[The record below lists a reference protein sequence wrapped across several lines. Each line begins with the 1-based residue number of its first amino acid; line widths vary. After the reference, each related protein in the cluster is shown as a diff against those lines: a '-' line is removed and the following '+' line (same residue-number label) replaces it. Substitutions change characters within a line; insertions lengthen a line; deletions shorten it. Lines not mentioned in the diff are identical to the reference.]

1 MTQNDD
7 ERLHWYHYI
16 LLPFGF
22 ALFAFL
28 YLLVGFYEVISRN
41 YLSRRDRLKVLMRS
55 ADAAEAA

>member
-7 ERLHWYHYI
+7 ERLYWYHYI

-22 ALFAFL
+22 TLFAFL

>member
-7 ERLHWYHYI
+7 ERLYWYHYI